1 MRSPIC
7 CSPTLFEGREV
18 NVAVETASPLT
29 SGMTIVDWWGV
40 TDRPPNARFM
50 TTVDADG
57 FYDLLT
63 KGCRACH
70 SHDTSVGFLN
80 TSRGS
85 DEDLTR

>member
-1 MRSPIC
+1 M
-7 CSPTLFEGREV
+7 FEGREV

-57 FYDLLT
+57 LYDLLT
-63 KGCRACH
+63 ERLTHLAVVASH
-70 SHDTSVGFLN
+70 SLARKRTES
-80 TSRGS
+80 
-85 DEDLTR
+85 